1 MCEIYFRNTFPY
13 FVHFN
18 IFLVDAFSVIRYNDK
33 KYWLVISMTQQ
44 TPHNTIHA
52 ATRQLKIENCLLNN
66 MLTIPYE
73 RISVADMCRQMGI
86 SRRLYYT
93 YFPDKESCLLSLID
107 RYIYESIDAI
117 SFADITRNLLAQ
129 TAAYL
134 SYWKEHSD
142 FLSMVCF
149 QNMKSLVIDRSHL
162 YFLNQN
168 VDILEHLSTPEV
180 KADDTTLWLFAAFR
194 FTVLLQWH
202 EQGYKL
208 PVEEMAQKY
217 LRMLTSPLL
226 HNL

>member
-1 MCEIYFRNTFPY
+1 
-13 FVHFN
+13 
-18 IFLVDAFSVIRYNDK
+18 
-33 KYWLVISMTQQ
+33 
-44 TPHNTIHA
+44 
-52 ATRQLKIENCLLNN
+52 
-66 MLTIPYE
+66 MLTTPYE

-117 SFADITRNLLAQ
+117 SFAGTTRNLLVQ
-129 TAAYL
+129 TVAYL
-134 SYWKEHSD
+134 GYWKEHSH
-142 FLSMVCF
+142 FLTMVCF
-149 QNMKSLVIDRSHL
+149 QNLKSLVIDRSHL
-162 YFLNQN
+162 YFLDQN
-168 VDILEHLSTPEV
+168 SGILEHLSTPEV

-202 EQGYKL
+202 EQGYKI